1 MVDRSRALT
10 WTELRVGLVVILSL
24 VILAGT
30 VLYIGSGGGVL
41 FGRKYEVKVLM
52 EDVGGLKPGAP
63 VRVGGVEVG
72 TVGEVSFSG
81 QGDMIEVVMKL
92 DRGVQPRVTT
102 ESRATL
108 GALGLLGE
116 KAVDIEAS
124 TRGTPVQDGGYLPPG
139 AKDPFKDL
147 LSDTSGATTHLR
159 RILARMDAGEGLLG
173 RALRDEELYVRMADV
188 ATRLQGV
195 IARLESSSGPLGRM
209 VNDREL
215 SDRLAASV
223 RGIETVVSRVEAGE
237 GPLGVLTHDEQVA
250 RELRTVTANLGE
262 VADRLRE
269 GKGTAGRLLQEDGLY
284 QKLDSA
290 SARLESLTLRL
301 ERGEGTA
308 GRLFQDPAL
317 YENLKAASEETRA
330 LIADIRRDPRKYL
343 HMKVSLF

>member
-1 MVDRSRALT
+1 MVDKSRALT

-41 FGRKYEVKVLM
+41 FGRKYEVRVLM

-72 TVGEVSFSG
+72 TVSQVAFAG
-81 QGDMIEVVMKL
+81 QGDMVEVALKL
-92 DRGVQPRVTT
+92 DRDVQRRVTT
-102 ESRATL
+102 ESRAVL

-116 KAVDIEAS
+116 KAVDIVAS
-124 TRGTPVQDGGYLPPG
+124 TRGTPIQDGGYLPPG

-173 RALRDEELYVRMADV
+173 KALRDEELYNRMADV

-215 SDRLAASV
+215 SDQIAASL
-223 RGIETVVSRVEAGE
+223 RGIESVVSRVEAGQ
-237 GPLGVLTHDEQVA
+237 GPLGMLTRDERMV
-250 RELRTVTANLGE
+250 RELKSVTASLGE
-262 VADRLRE
+262 VAARLQQ
-269 GKGTAGRLLQEDGLY
+269 GKGTAGRLLHEEGLY
-284 QKLDSA
+284 QKLESA
-290 SARLESLTLRL
+290 SARLDALTLRL
-301 ERGEGTA
+301 EKGEGTA
-308 GRLFQDPAL
+308 GRLVQDPAL
-317 YENLKAASEETRA
+317 YDNLNAASQETRA
-330 LIADIRRDPRKYL
+330 LIADIRRDPRRYL
-343 HMKVSLF
+343 HVKVSLF